1 MPQGVG
7 GAAPAAHTGGGRCAH
22 HRTPA
27 RHLWGPWDASQS
39 NGPSATTHTW
49 AGWPLNMPPAPDFWG
64 APPPPPRQG
73 RKYGVTHMRPP
84 TQTRGLYSRRQP
96 SGRSGFSVSPAPCN
110 GKPRNTRA
118 HQRPPRAPRARFA
131 TGRPDRPLQRRG
143 PLKWPCAANAR
154 MRSQIPDW
162 HWQPGEEHPKTPGSR
177 TTWSWGIAH
186 TQKIYFKRMISSMH
200 LGPPPVCTQGARRVG
215 TASGLGRHLCIV
227 HTQT

>member
-1 MPQGVG
+1 MSRNGVSGSRTQSDPAPGAYGLKPVPRGKGSLYPLTGAFRPRRWQHYGSKGGIPQRTPGRTLHGAG
-7 GAAPAAHTGGGRCAH
+7 GHVCTLPPPILGPHDHCEPAQVWPKHPTGGDCRIKC
-22 HRTPA
+22 
-27 RHLWGPWDASQS
+27 
-39 NGPSATTHTW
+39 
-49 AGWPLNMPPAPDFWG
+49 
-64 APPPPPRQG
+64 
-73 RKYGVTHMRPP
+73 
-84 TQTRGLYSRRQP
+84 
-96 SGRSGFSVSPAPCN
+96 PCN

-118 HQRPPRAPRARFA
+118 HQRPPRAPPARFA

-154 MRSQIPDW
+154 TRSQIPDW
-162 HWQPGEEHPKTPGSR
+162 HWQPGEEHPKNPGSR